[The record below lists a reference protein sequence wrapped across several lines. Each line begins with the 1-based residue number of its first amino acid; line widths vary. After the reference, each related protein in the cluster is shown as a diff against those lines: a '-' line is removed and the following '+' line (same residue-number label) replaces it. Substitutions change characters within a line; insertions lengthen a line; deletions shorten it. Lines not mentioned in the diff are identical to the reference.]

1 MPRDTEHPVWSL
13 IRLVIMF
20 AGVTIFLY
28 LNSST
33 FDETEITTI
42 IELMILAGGFEAI
55 KRKSANGDDGS

>member
-28 LNSST
+28 LNSAT
-33 FDETEITTI
+33 FDTSEITTI

-55 KRKSANGDDGS
+55 KRKIANGKDDS